1 MAPKLAEMDEV
12 VKMIHTS
19 ILTRENDQGWT
30 LLVSASTLSLL
41 FIANEVYVSY
51 TYNIE
56 SLSFWEQAKY

>member
-19 ILTRENDQGWT
+19 ILTRENDQGWP

-41 FIANEVYVSY
+41 FANEVYVSY
-51 TYNIE
+51 TYNIG

>member
-41 FIANEVYVSY
+41 FANEVYVSY
-51 TYNIE
+51 TYNIG

>member
-19 ILTRENDQGWT
+19 ILTRENDQGWP

-41 FIANEVYVSY
+41 FANEVYVSY

>member
-19 ILTRENDQGWT
+19 ILTRENDQGWP
-30 LLVSASTLSLL
+30 LLVSASTL
-41 FIANEVYVSY
+41 FANEVYVSY
-51 TYNIE
+51 TYNIG

>member
-19 ILTRENDQGWT
+19 ILTRENDQGWP

-41 FIANEVYVSY
+41 FANEVYVSY

-56 SLSFWEQAKY
+56 SLSFWGQAKY